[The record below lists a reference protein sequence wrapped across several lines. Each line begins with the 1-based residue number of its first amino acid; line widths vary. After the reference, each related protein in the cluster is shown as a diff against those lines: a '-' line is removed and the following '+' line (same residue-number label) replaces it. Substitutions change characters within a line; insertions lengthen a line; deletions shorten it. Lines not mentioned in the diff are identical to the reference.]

1 MLASKCQNALK
12 HQSLGEENLF
22 AAEVSKELDSAQSTA
37 KSIMDAVK
45 NSVLMG
51 DAGLNTFSGNT
62 LRNLK
67 EIEEDLNSIQKFSQL
82 WSALGASRYPIILL
96 IDDISYLNPTEA
108 SCFLY
113 LHLFPRT

>member
-22 AAEVSKELDSAQSTA
+22 AAEVSKELDSTQSTA

-67 EIEEDLNSIQKFSQL
+67 EIEEDLNSHPKVQSVVECAGCIK
-82 WSALGASRYPIILL
+82 
-96 IDDISYLNPTEA
+96 ISYH
-108 SCFLY
+108 SVD
-113 LHLFPRT
+113 